1 MSQRLDP
8 PRKRES
14 PTNTLALLYERTRR
28 LDQAERLLRANVS
41 LQAGANSGDV
51 RRYPWTTTLLG
62 RVLRERGDL
71 VGAREQLER
80 CLTAFDT
87 DDFPDGPRTATCLV
101 QLALVREA
109 QHEAADQVRPLL
121 ERALAAQEAKLGR
134 DDAETAATRTLLAR
148 VPVER

>member
-1 MSQRLDP
+1 MSRRLDP
-8 PRKRES
+8 PRKQES
-14 PTNTLALLYERTRR
+14 PTNTLALLLERTQR
-28 LDQAERLLRANVS
+28 LDEAERLLRANAA
-41 LQAGANSGDV
+41 LQAEANHGDT
-51 RRYPWTTTLLG
+51 RSYPWTTTLLG

-109 QHEAADQVRPLL
+109 QHEATEQVRPLL